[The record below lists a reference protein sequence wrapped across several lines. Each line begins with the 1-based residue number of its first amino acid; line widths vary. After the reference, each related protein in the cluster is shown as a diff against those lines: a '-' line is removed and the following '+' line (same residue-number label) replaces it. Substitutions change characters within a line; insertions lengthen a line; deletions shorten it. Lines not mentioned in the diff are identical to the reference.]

1 MENNLNIVK
10 SEFKELPN
18 NIEAEQSVIGSI
30 LVTNEI
36 FDEISTIISS
46 INFYDPMHQKIYNAI
61 ESLIYKGMLANPIT
75 LKNYFEDE
83 KDDLDVP
90 EYLVKITK
98 FSTSIRQAIEYSKI
112 IYDMFVRRELIKISE
127 QTIDNAKITDL
138 DSSGQNII
146 ENSERLLFD
155 LAEKG
160 SFNSSLIKF
169 DDAMKQTIEMA
180 SAAYKNEGGIVGVP
194 TGLRDLDD
202 KLGGLHQ
209 SDLIIIA
216 GRPSMGKT
224 SLATN
229 IAFNAA
235 KHIQDN
241 QKKSSVAFFSL
252 EMSSE
257 QLSTRILSEQARIG
271 SNDIRR
277 GRISDE
283 QFDQFLET
291 SKNIAELP
299 LFIDETPAI
308 SIAAMS
314 NRARRIKR
322 LHGLDMIVVDYIQLM
337 RGTTYNKDGR
347 VQEISQITQGL
358 KAIAKELGV
367 PVVALSQL
375 SRQVEQRDDHKPQ
388 LADLRESG
396 SIEQDADVVMFVYRE
411 GYYLQRKE
419 PREATVEH
427 AEWQAKM
434 NEVAHLAEIIIG
446 KQRHGPIGKVTL
458 EFEKDLQNLKI
469 LKLIKFKYKTL
480 MLTSLYENTILKNP
494 KFIILI
500 LFITLISFG
509 YYSKDFRLDA
519 SSETLLIEDDPDLE
533 YLREITNRYGSK
545 EFLVLTYTPNEGMIS
560 NTSINNLLSLKY
572 KIQSLDWVHSVI
584 TLLDIPLLN
593 NTDAPLQERLKGFK
607 TLKDEDV
614 DKNRGFKEIL
624 ESPVFRNFVISESGK
639 TSGII
644 VNIKQNPILE
654 DIENRSKKEIDEHR
668 DKIKKQN
675 HKNILEIRDVIKS
688 YDDVGKIYLGGI
700 PMIADDMMTFIKS
713 DIIVFG
719 LGVLLFIIATLWFVF
734 KK

>member
-1 MENNLNIVK
+1 MENNLSVVK
-10 SEFKELPN
+10 EKFKELPN

-46 INFYDPMHQKIYNAI
+46 ENFYDPMHQKIYNAI
-61 ESLIYKGMLANPIT
+61 ENLIYKGMLANPIT
-75 LKNYFEDE
+75 LKSYFENE

-98 FSTSIRQAIEYSKI
+98 FSTSVRQAIEYSKI

-127 QTIDNAKITDL
+127 QTIDNAKINDL
-138 DSSGQNII
+138 DSNGQNII
-146 ENSERLLFD
+146 ENTEKHLYD

-160 SFNSSLIKF
+160 SSNSSLIQF

-202 KLGGLHQ
+202 RLGGLHQ

-235 KHIQDN
+235 NFIQ
-241 QKKSSVAFFSL
+241 QSGKKSSIAFFSL

-283 QFDQFLET
+283 QFDRFLET
-291 SKNIAELP
+291 SKNISDLP

-322 LHGLDMIVVDYIQLM
+322 LNGLDMIVVDYIQLM
-337 RGTTYNKDGR
+337 RGTSYNKDGR

-358 KAIAKELGV
+358 KAIAKELSI

-411 GYYLQRKE
+411 GYYLSRKE

-434 NEVAHLAEIIIG
+434 NEVAHLAQIIIG
-446 KQRHGPIGKVTL
+446 KQRHGPIGNVTL
-458 EFEKDLQNLKI
+458 EFEERFT
-469 LKLIKFKYKTL
+469 KFKDTQ
-480 MLTSLYENTILKNP
+480 
-494 KFIILI
+494 
-500 LFITLISFG
+500 
-509 YYSKDFRLDA
+509 
-519 SSETLLIEDDPDLE
+519 
-533 YLREITNRYGSK
+533 
-545 EFLVLTYTPNEGMIS
+545 
-560 NTSINNLLSLKY
+560 LS
-572 KIQSLDWVHSVI
+572 
-584 TLLDIPLLN
+584 
-593 NTDAPLQERLKGFK
+593 
-607 TLKDEDV
+607 
-614 DKNRGFKEIL
+614 
-624 ESPVFRNFVISESGK
+624 
-639 TSGII
+639 
-644 VNIKQNPILE
+644 
-654 DIENRSKKEIDEHR
+654 
-668 DKIKKQN
+668 
-675 HKNILEIRDVIKS
+675 
-688 YDDVGKIYLGGI
+688 
-700 PMIADDMMTFIKS
+700 
-713 DIIVFG
+713 
-719 LGVLLFIIATLWFVF
+719 
-734 KK
+734 

>member
-1 MENNLNIVK
+1 MESNLSIVK
-10 SEFKELPN
+10 DKFKELPN

-30 LVTNEI
+30 LVSNDI
-36 FDEISTIISS
+36 FDEVNTIISS
-46 INFYDPMHQKIYNAI
+46 INFYDPMHQKIFDAI

-83 KDDLDVP
+83 KDDINVP
-90 EYLVKITK
+90 EYLVKVTK
-98 FSTSIRQAIEYSKI
+98 FSTPVRQAVEYSKI

-127 QTIDNAKITDL
+127 ETIDSAKLNDL
-138 DSSGQNII
+138 DTSGQTII
-146 ENSERLLFD
+146 ENSERQLFD

-160 SFNSSLIKF
+160 SFSSSLIKF

-180 SAAYKNEGGIVGVP
+180 SAAYKNEEGIVGVP

-235 KHIQDN
+235 QKLQDSG
-241 QKKSSVAFFSL
+241 KKSSIAFFSL

-257 QLSTRILSEQARIG
+257 QLSTRIISEQARIS

-277 GRISDE
+277 GRISDD
-283 QFDQFLET
+283 QFDKFLET

-299 LFIDETPAI
+299 LYIDETPAI
-308 SIAAMS
+308 SIAALS

-322 LHGLDMIVVDYIQLM
+322 LFGLDMIVVDYIQLM

-358 KAIAKELGV
+358 KAIAKELAV

-411 GYYLQRKE
+411 GYYLSRKE

-434 NEVAHLAEIIIG
+434 NEVAHLAQIIIG
-446 KQRHGPIGKVTL
+446 KQRHGPIGNVTL
-458 EFEKDLQNLKI
+458 EFEERFT
-469 LKLIKFKYKTL
+469 KFKDTQ
-480 MLTSLYENTILKNP
+480 
-494 KFIILI
+494 
-500 LFITLISFG
+500 
-509 YYSKDFRLDA
+509 
-519 SSETLLIEDDPDLE
+519 
-533 YLREITNRYGSK
+533 TN
-545 EFLVLTYTPNEGMIS
+545 
-560 NTSINNLLSLKY
+560 
-572 KIQSLDWVHSVI
+572 
-584 TLLDIPLLN
+584 
-593 NTDAPLQERLKGFK
+593 
-607 TLKDEDV
+607 
-614 DKNRGFKEIL
+614 
-624 ESPVFRNFVISESGK
+624 
-639 TSGII
+639 
-644 VNIKQNPILE
+644 
-654 DIENRSKKEIDEHR
+654 
-668 DKIKKQN
+668 
-675 HKNILEIRDVIKS
+675 
-688 YDDVGKIYLGGI
+688 
-700 PMIADDMMTFIKS
+700 
-713 DIIVFG
+713 
-719 LGVLLFIIATLWFVF
+719 
-734 KK
+734 

>member
-1 MENNLNIVK
+1 MENNLSIVK
-10 SEFKELPN
+10 DKFKELPN

-36 FDEISTIISS
+36 FDEISTIISG

-61 ESLIYKGMLANPIT
+61 EGLIYKGMLANPIT

-98 FSTSIRQAIEYSKI
+98 FSTSVRQTIEYSKI

-127 QTIDNAKITDL
+127 QTIDSAKINDL
-138 DSSGQNII
+138 DTNGQNII

-160 SFNSSLIKF
+160 SFNSSLVKF

-194 TGLRDLDD
+194 TGLKDLDD

-241 QKKSSVAFFSL
+241 GKKSSIAFFSL

-257 QLSTRILSEQARIG
+257 QLSTRVLSEQARIG

-299 LFIDETPAI
+299 LYIDETPAI

-358 KAIAKELGV
+358 KAIAKELGI

-375 SRQVEQRDDHKPQ
+375 SRQVEQRDDHKPL

-411 GYYLQRKE
+411 SYYLQRKE

-458 EFEKDLQNLKI
+458 EFEERFT
-469 LKLIKFKYKTL
+469 KFKDTQ
-480 MLTSLYENTILKNP
+480 
-494 KFIILI
+494 
-500 LFITLISFG
+500 
-509 YYSKDFRLDA
+509 
-519 SSETLLIEDDPDLE
+519 
-533 YLREITNRYGSK
+533 TN
-545 EFLVLTYTPNEGMIS
+545 
-560 NTSINNLLSLKY
+560 
-572 KIQSLDWVHSVI
+572 
-584 TLLDIPLLN
+584 
-593 NTDAPLQERLKGFK
+593 
-607 TLKDEDV
+607 
-614 DKNRGFKEIL
+614 
-624 ESPVFRNFVISESGK
+624 
-639 TSGII
+639 
-644 VNIKQNPILE
+644 
-654 DIENRSKKEIDEHR
+654 
-668 DKIKKQN
+668 
-675 HKNILEIRDVIKS
+675 
-688 YDDVGKIYLGGI
+688 
-700 PMIADDMMTFIKS
+700 
-713 DIIVFG
+713 
-719 LGVLLFIIATLWFVF
+719 
-734 KK
+734 

>member
-1 MENNLNIVK
+1 MENNLSIVK
-10 SEFKELPN
+10 DNFKELPN
-18 NIEAEQSVIGSI
+18 NIEAEQAVIGSI
-30 LVTNEI
+30 LLTNEI
-36 FDEISTIISS
+36 FDEINSIISNV
-46 INFYDPMHQKIYNAI
+46 NFFDPMHQKIFNAI
-61 ESLIYKGMLANPIT
+61 ESMIYKGLLANPIT
-75 LKNYFEDE
+75 LKNYFENE
-83 KDDLDVP
+83 KDEINIP

-98 FSTSIRQAIEYSKI
+98 FSTSVRQAIEYAKI
-112 IYDMFVRRELIKISE
+112 IYDMFVRRELIKISD
-127 QTIDNAKITDL
+127 QIIDDAKENDL
-138 DSSGQNII
+138 NVSGQNII
-146 ENSERLLFD
+146 ENSEKLLYD

-160 SFNSSLIKF
+160 TFNSSLIKF

-235 KHIQDN
+235 QNIQEN
-241 QKKSSVAFFSL
+241 SRKSSVAFFSL

-257 QLSTRILSEQARIG
+257 QLSTRIISEQARIG

-291 SKNIAELP
+291 SKNISELP

-322 LHGLDMIVVDYIQLM
+322 LHGLDLIVVDYIQLM
-337 RGTTYNKDGR
+337 KGSLNNKDGR

-367 PVVALSQL
+367 PVLALSQL

-458 EFEKDLQNLKI
+458 EFEERFT
-469 LKLIKFKYKTL
+469 KFKDTQ
-480 MLTSLYENTILKNP
+480 
-494 KFIILI
+494 
-500 LFITLISFG
+500 
-509 YYSKDFRLDA
+509 
-519 SSETLLIEDDPDLE
+519 
-533 YLREITNRYGSK
+533 
-545 EFLVLTYTPNEGMIS
+545 
-560 NTSINNLLSLKY
+560 NN
-572 KIQSLDWVHSVI
+572 
-584 TLLDIPLLN
+584 
-593 NTDAPLQERLKGFK
+593 
-607 TLKDEDV
+607 
-614 DKNRGFKEIL
+614 
-624 ESPVFRNFVISESGK
+624 
-639 TSGII
+639 
-644 VNIKQNPILE
+644 
-654 DIENRSKKEIDEHR
+654 
-668 DKIKKQN
+668 
-675 HKNILEIRDVIKS
+675 
-688 YDDVGKIYLGGI
+688 
-700 PMIADDMMTFIKS
+700 
-713 DIIVFG
+713 
-719 LGVLLFIIATLWFVF
+719 
-734 KK
+734 

>member
-1 MENNLNIVK
+1 MENNLSIVK
-10 SEFKELPN
+10 SQFKELPN
-18 NIEAEQSVIGSI
+18 NIEAEQAVIGSI
-30 LVTNEI
+30 LVSNDI

-46 INFYDPMHQKIYNAI
+46 INFYDPMHQKIFEAI

-83 KDDLDVP
+83 KDDLNVP

-98 FSTSIRQAIEYSKI
+98 FSTSVRQAIEYSKI

-127 QTIDNAKITDL
+127 QTIDSAKLNEL
-138 DSSGQNII
+138 DTNGQTII

-160 SFNSSLIKF
+160 SFNSSLVKF
-169 DDAMKQTIEMA
+169 DEAMKQTIEMA
-180 SAAYKNEGGIVGVP
+180 SAAYKNEEGIVGVP

-235 KHIQDN
+235 QKLQDSG
-241 QKKSSVAFFSL
+241 KKSSIAFFSL

-257 QLSTRILSEQARIG
+257 QLSTRIISEQSRIS

-277 GRISDE
+277 GKISDE
-283 QFDQFLET
+283 QFDKFLET

-299 LFIDETPAI
+299 LYIDETPAI

-322 LHGLDMIVVDYIQLM
+322 LFGLDMIVVDYIQLM
-337 RGTTYNKDGR
+337 RGTTFNKDGR

-434 NEVAHLAEIIIG
+434 NEVAHLAQIIIG
-446 KQRHGPIGKVTL
+446 KQRHGPIGNVTL
-458 EFEKDLQNLKI
+458 EFEERFT
-469 LKLIKFKYKTL
+469 KFKDTQ
-480 MLTSLYENTILKNP
+480 
-494 KFIILI
+494 
-500 LFITLISFG
+500 
-509 YYSKDFRLDA
+509 
-519 SSETLLIEDDPDLE
+519 
-533 YLREITNRYGSK
+533 
-545 EFLVLTYTPNEGMIS
+545 
-560 NTSINNLLSLKY
+560 IN
-572 KIQSLDWVHSVI
+572 
-584 TLLDIPLLN
+584 
-593 NTDAPLQERLKGFK
+593 
-607 TLKDEDV
+607 
-614 DKNRGFKEIL
+614 
-624 ESPVFRNFVISESGK
+624 
-639 TSGII
+639 
-644 VNIKQNPILE
+644 
-654 DIENRSKKEIDEHR
+654 
-668 DKIKKQN
+668 
-675 HKNILEIRDVIKS
+675 
-688 YDDVGKIYLGGI
+688 
-700 PMIADDMMTFIKS
+700 
-713 DIIVFG
+713 
-719 LGVLLFIIATLWFVF
+719 
-734 KK
+734 

>member
-1 MENNLNIVK
+1 MEKNFALVK
-10 SEFKELPN
+10 DNFKELPN
-18 NIEAEQSVIGSI
+18 NIEAEQAVIGSI
-30 LVTNEI
+30 LVSNEI
-36 FDEISTIISS
+36 FDEINTIIESS
-46 INFYDPMHQKIYNAI
+46 NFFDPMHQKIYGAI
-61 ESLIYKGMLANPIT
+61 ENLIYKGLLANPIT

-83 KDDLDVP
+83 KDELNVP

-98 FSTSIRQAIEYSKI
+98 FSTSVRQAIEYSKI

-127 QTIDNAKITDL
+127 ETIDTAKMNDL
-138 DSSGQNII
+138 DTNGQNII
-146 ENSERLLFD
+146 EKSERLLFD

-160 SFNSSLIKF
+160 SFNSSLVKF
-169 DDAMKQTIEMA
+169 DSAMKQTIEMA

-235 KHIQDN
+235 KNIQDAGR
-241 QKKSSVAFFSL
+241 KSTIAFFSL

-257 QLSTRILSEQARIG
+257 QLSTRIISEQARIG

-277 GRISDE
+277 GRISNE

-291 SKNIAELP
+291 SKNISELP

-308 SIAAMS
+308 NIAAMS

-322 LHGLDMIVVDYIQLM
+322 LYGLDMIVVDYIQLM
-337 RGTTYNKDGR
+337 KGTSLNKDGR

-358 KAIAKELGV
+358 KAIAKELGI
-367 PVVALSQL
+367 PVLALSQL

-434 NEVAHLAEIIIG
+434 NEVSHLAEIIIG

-458 EFEKDLQNLKI
+458 EFEERFT
-469 LKLIKFKYKTL
+469 KFKDTQ
-480 MLTSLYENTILKNP
+480 
-494 KFIILI
+494 
-500 LFITLISFG
+500 
-509 YYSKDFRLDA
+509 
-519 SSETLLIEDDPDLE
+519 
-533 YLREITNRYGSK
+533 NR
-545 EFLVLTYTPNEGMIS
+545 
-560 NTSINNLLSLKY
+560 
-572 KIQSLDWVHSVI
+572 
-584 TLLDIPLLN
+584 
-593 NTDAPLQERLKGFK
+593 
-607 TLKDEDV
+607 
-614 DKNRGFKEIL
+614 
-624 ESPVFRNFVISESGK
+624 
-639 TSGII
+639 
-644 VNIKQNPILE
+644 
-654 DIENRSKKEIDEHR
+654 
-668 DKIKKQN
+668 
-675 HKNILEIRDVIKS
+675 
-688 YDDVGKIYLGGI
+688 
-700 PMIADDMMTFIKS
+700 
-713 DIIVFG
+713 
-719 LGVLLFIIATLWFVF
+719 
-734 KK
+734 

>member
-1 MENNLNIVK
+1 MENNLSVVEEN
-10 SEFKELPN
+10 FKELPN

-36 FDEISTIISS
+36 FDEINTIISNV
-46 INFYDPMHQKIYNAI
+46 NFYDPMHQKIFNAI
-61 ESLIYKGMLANPIT
+61 ESMIYKGLLANPIT
-75 LKNYFEDE
+75 LKNYFEKDKDE
-83 KDDLDVP
+83 INIP

-98 FSTSIRQAIEYSKI
+98 FSTSARQAIEYSKI

-127 QTIDNAKITDL
+127 HIIDNAKENDL
-138 DSSGQNII
+138 DNSGQNII
-146 ENSERLLFD
+146 ENSEKLLYD

-160 SFNSSLIKF
+160 TFNSSLIKF

-194 TGLRDLDD
+194 TGLRDLDN

-235 KHIQDN
+235 KNIQDN
-241 QKKSSVAFFSL
+241 GKKSSVAFFSL

-257 QLSTRILSEQARIG
+257 QLSTRIISEQARIG

-291 SKNIAELP
+291 SKDISELP

-322 LHGLDMIVVDYIQLM
+322 LHGLDLIVVDYIQLM
-337 RGTTYNKDGR
+337 KGLFNNKDGR

-367 PVVALSQL
+367 PVLALSQL

-458 EFEKDLQNLKI
+458 EFEERFT
-469 LKLIKFKYKTL
+469 KFKDTQ
-480 MLTSLYENTILKNP
+480 
-494 KFIILI
+494 
-500 LFITLISFG
+500 
-509 YYSKDFRLDA
+509 
-519 SSETLLIEDDPDLE
+519 
-533 YLREITNRYGSK
+533 
-545 EFLVLTYTPNEGMIS
+545 
-560 NTSINNLLSLKY
+560 NN
-572 KIQSLDWVHSVI
+572 
-584 TLLDIPLLN
+584 
-593 NTDAPLQERLKGFK
+593 
-607 TLKDEDV
+607 
-614 DKNRGFKEIL
+614 
-624 ESPVFRNFVISESGK
+624 
-639 TSGII
+639 
-644 VNIKQNPILE
+644 
-654 DIENRSKKEIDEHR
+654 
-668 DKIKKQN
+668 
-675 HKNILEIRDVIKS
+675 
-688 YDDVGKIYLGGI
+688 
-700 PMIADDMMTFIKS
+700 
-713 DIIVFG
+713 
-719 LGVLLFIIATLWFVF
+719 
-734 KK
+734 